1 MPNIVLLLLTET
13 IVWRHLPWIKC
24 LQQWLEATLFH
35 SVHRQCCF
43 AYKIYNTPCQFVM
56 IRRLCVI
63 LICWCKHVGN
73 TLISSSASDSAR
85 GETSSTRSRTSGSA
99 SGCTTLTGAMR
110 DIITT
115 NITSRR
121 HCCRSSRFGNRCRW
135 RFTRTTPR
143 VTGTPLSRHCGRFWW
158 RSTFRSFP
166 RDSHYIFWPFHE
178 HYFDISLIIMY
189 FKSST
194 YAWRNLKV

>member
-13 IVWRHLPWIKC
+13 IVWRHLLWIKC
-24 LQQWLEATLFH
+24 LQQWLEALLFH

-63 LICWCKHVGN
+63 LICWWEHVAN

-99 SGCTTLTGAMR
+99 SGCTTLTGATR
-110 DIITT
+110 DIIMT

-121 HCCRSSRFGNRCRW
+121 HCCRSSRFGSRW
-135 RFTRTTPR
+135 QFTRTAPT
-143 VTGTPLSRHCGRFWW
+143 VTGTPLSRHCRRFWW
-158 RSTFRSFP
+158 RSTFTLTTTFF
-166 RDSHYIFWPFHE
+166 HYHV
-178 HYFDISLIIMY
+178 Y
-189 FKSST
+189 
-194 YAWRNLKV
+194 V